1 MSLAARALALL
12 LAAMFL
18 VAAGYRVGVR
28 NTDNYWNARQADTE
42 RAANTKFARNTE
54 IGIDAA
60 TDAITEQRAQ
70 ESRYA
75 DLAKRHAALR
85 KRVPLVVASPKPT
98 SQPDEPPAGQGS
110 VPLPVGSELSGG
122 AVWLWN
128 SALVGHPDVP
138 PGSCGADGALGEPDP
153 SCARG
158 TGLTVDD
165 AWDNH
170 TTNAQSCARD
180 RARYERLKA
189 YLRKINR

>member
-1 MSLAARALALL
+1 VSLAVRALIALALL
-12 LAAMFL
+12 AVGFLA
-18 VAAGYRVGVR
+18 GQRT
-28 NTDNYWNARQADTE
+28 TDNAWKARQADAD
-42 RAANTKFARNTE
+42 RAANTKFVRNVD

-60 TDAITEQRAQ
+60 TAAITETRAQ
-70 ESRYA
+70 ETRYA
-75 DLAKRHAALR
+75 DLQKRYDKLR
-85 KRVPLVVASPKPT
+85 KRGTPLVVVPSVQAPPPCEPGPA
-98 SQPDEPPAGQGS
+98 QGIAQPPAE
-110 VPLPVGSELSGG
+110 PELSGA
-122 AVWLWN
+122 AVWMWN

-138 PGSCGADGALGEPDP
+138 PHSCGADGALGESDP

-180 RARYERLKA
+180 RARYDRLKA

>member
-1 MSLAARALALL
+1 MSLPARALALL
-12 LAAMFL
+12 LAALFL
-18 VAAGYRVGVR
+18 VATGYRVGVR
-28 NTDNYWNARQADTE
+28 STDNDWKARQAETE
-42 RAANTKFARNTE
+42 RAANTKFVRNTE
-54 IGIDAA
+54 IGIEAA

-70 ESRYA
+70 ETRYA

-85 KRVPLVVASPKPT
+85 KRMPLVVAAPLPAP
-98 SQPDEPPAGQGS
+98 QPGPIAAQGS
-110 VPLPVGSELSGG
+110 VPLPAGPELSGG

-138 PGSCGADGALGEPDP
+138 PHSCGADGAIGDADP
-153 SCARG
+153 SCAQG
-158 TGLTVDD
+158 AGLTVDD

-170 TTNAQSCARD
+170 TENAQSCARD

>member
-1 MSLAARALALL
+1 MSRSARALALL
-12 LAAMFL
+12 LAALFL
-18 VAAGYRVGVR
+18 VATGYRVGVR
-28 NTDNYWNARQADTE
+28 NTDNDWKARQAEIE
-42 RAANTKFARNTE
+42 RAVNTKFVRNTE

-70 ESRYA
+70 ETRYA
-75 DLAKRHAALR
+75 DLEKRHAALR
-85 KRVPLVVASPKPT
+85 KRVPLVVASP
-98 SQPDEPPAGQGS
+98 QPAPQSGPLAAQDG
-110 VPLPVGSELSGG
+110 VPLPAGPELSGA

-128 SALVGHPDVP
+128 SSLVGHPDVP
-138 PGSCGADGALGEPDP
+138 PSACGVDAALGGADP
-153 SCARG
+153 SCAQG
-158 TGLTVDD
+158 AGITVDD